1 MKYNYFQ
8 KEKLEYEDIEVPDE
22 LLLLVRRTVA
32 ADRRRKALKRRN
44 HIIRAAGS
52 VAAIIFL
59 CLMIGVNSSY
69 AFAKTA
75 VKVPVVKSVAKALI
89 VRSYKTEVI
98 TAAEEE
104 LEVARQ
110 EKAAR
115 KNEKKQE
122 QKQEQV
128 PEVSGNEIKEPEPE
142 TETAAPEEQE
152 EVLQGLDA
160 WISGLTPEELKG
172 VTELYQANMEKDY
185 ADTPEKL
192 RTVLL
197 AELPEK
203 EIYLY
208 GYHENGALN
217 GVALRVKDS
226 FQCFDWTYMDGSK
239 KLPEIACADFNGD
252 GKEEIAVLFYR
263 EAVYK
268 EQSSEDVAAP
278 LEDAEGKSA
287 KEETEAANS
296 GAQAENAS
304 EKPTDETGLP
314 KITDTADISDAK
326 KPAADSEEKESA
338 IKENIPE
345 VSQNDI
351 SPVEDTEKKTEIQPA
366 ELRVISTQGENW
378 TASVLSAKDYENQLL
393 GMLKAEYHQETNTLQ
408 MYFKEEALGEE
419 IALEGEE
426 EAKRTFKAL
435 QIAPQRNFKLE
446 NNLSLQFQA
455 EAVFQKEDG
464 GDEIITLPT
473 DYEARIYY
481 EADTLEVRTIEE
493 LQQNPE

>member
-1 MKYNYFQ
+1 MEYNYFQ

-32 ADRRRKALKRRN
+32 ADRRRKALKQRN

-52 VAAIIFL
+52 VAAVIFV

-104 LEVARQ
+104 LEIARQ

-122 QKQEQV
+122 PEQKQEPV
-128 PEVSGNEIKEPEPE
+128 PEVSGNEIKETEP
-142 TETAAPEEQE
+142 ETAAPEEQE
-152 EVLQGLDA
+152 EALQGLEA
-160 WISGLTPEELKG
+160 WISGLTLEELKG

-197 AELPEK
+197 AELPKK

-263 EAVYK
+263 ETVYK
-268 EQSSEDVAAP
+268 EQISEDAAAP
-278 LEDAEGKSA
+278 LENAEEKSA

-296 GAQAENAS
+296 GAQAENAP
-304 EKPTDETGLP
+304 EKPADETGLP
-314 KITDTADISDAK
+314 ETTDTADISDAK
-326 KPAADSEEKESA
+326 KPAADNEEKESA
-338 IKENIPE
+338 IKENMPD

-351 SPVEDTEKKTEIQPA
+351 SPAEDTEKKAEIQPT
-366 ELRVISTQGENW
+366 ELRVISTQGESW
-378 TASVLSAKDYENQLL
+378 TISVLFAKDYENQLL
-393 GMLKAEYHQETNTLQ
+393 GMLKAEYNQETNTLQ
-408 MYFKEEALGEE
+408 LYLKEEALGEE

-435 QIAPQRNFKLE
+435 QIAPQRTFQLE

-464 GDEIITLPT
+464 EDEIITLPT
-473 DYEARIYY
+473 DYEAGIYY
-481 EADTLEVRTIEE
+481 EADTLEVKTIEE
-493 LQQNPE
+493 LQENLE